1 VKHTQEISRLRQTMF
16 DCSARSGASYDSDW
30 IGLLGNSMHKMLREP
45 LPRRPQAKPADRE
58 LTLGEMLADP
68 IVIRLMRRDGVVSAE
83 VAALFNA
90 QSELPLCCAG

>member
-1 VKHTQEISRLRQTMF
+1 
-16 DCSARSGASYDSDW
+16 
-30 IGLLGNSMHKMLREP
+30 MHKMLREP
-45 LPRRPQAKPADRE
+45 LPRRPKAKPADRE

-90 QSELPLCCAG
+90 SPSCRSVAPSKGGQAA